1 MFKNFSYDFHIMKQ
15 HLVTCDLN
23 SLSKIHSQIFCND
36 IHTSQIFCNDIHTNK
51 YCNSVIGMQTEFS
64 TSQGVGYYNIS
75 ITMQH
80 NTLYQ

>member
-15 HLVTCDLN
+15 HLVTCDLI
-23 SLSKIHSQIFCND
+23 SLSKIHLQIFCND
-36 IHTSQIFCNDIHTNK
+36 ICTYK
-51 YCNSVIGMQTEFS
+51 YCNSVIGMQIEFS
-64 TSQGVGYYNIS
+64 TSQGVGYYDIS